1 MSVYFIIHG
10 CPSGQQSTATKDDPA
25 EFRTYADFH
34 TANNKYIDSPSKPGE
49 KFIKETLKSGN
60 LAYTFV
66 RTGVFEAASSRPGSN
81 YAAITLFFDKKTKI
95 SNEKDFQQK
104 LKQWFETNVLNRFTT
119 DKENGYKKWTRD
131 AEYYIFRN
139 RMDAQFGKSLMQFL
153 KPYISIPEQKNTNGT
168 KTDELKETTQK
179 LRDEIQN
186 LEQAKK
192 EIQQKLEQKYAEL
205 ENLSKTK

>member
-1 MSVYFIIHG
+1 
-10 CPSGQQSTATKDDPA
+10 
-25 EFRTYADFH
+25 
-34 TANNKYIDSPSKPGE
+34 
-49 KFIKETLKSGN
+49 
-60 LAYTFV
+60 
-66 RTGVFEAASSRPGSN
+66 
-81 YAAITLFFDKKTKI
+81 
-95 SNEKDFQQK
+95 
-104 LKQWFETNVLNRFTT
+104 
-119 DKENGYKKWTRD
+119 
-131 AEYYIFRN
+131 
-139 RMDAQFGKSLMQFL
+139 MDAQFGKSLMQFL